1 MNSPDYDD
9 STAFLGDWGPFQ
21 RTVFALLCLSIIPN
35 GFTGLSM
42 VFMGDTPAHHCLIPA
57 ALNITDEWRNAS
69 IPLDE
74 DSRLTKCARHRVDI
88 VKNYSDRGLLPWVD
102 VNVSSIPREAC
113 MDGWEYDTGT
123 YISTIVTEFHPVEDR
138 IHHAGMDGLLRNCAT
153 GCRVDEAFTMDDL
166 ADSIYKWTENAIFS
180 ESFFFRAKIFS
191 SLNSE
196 ACNVEEWPPKDPGNA
211 RTGLDGEL
219 VRVLTMGM
227 VQTLWDL
234 VCSDDWRVPLSTS
247 LFFCG
252 VLTGSMISGP
262 ISDRFGRKIVLF
274 VTMMIQTVF
283 TLIQVFSSSWLIFCI
298 LFFIA
303 GMGQIS
309 NYLVAFALG
318 MEILSPSIRDLYSTL
333 GVCLFFSIGY
343 MMLPLAAY
351 FLRDWRTLLL
361 VLTIPGFFCIA
372 LWWFIPESP
381 RWLLSQGRVDEAEA
395 ILRKAAKM
403 NGVKAPD
410 VIFPLHQSR
419 ENARRLQTYSLCDL
433 VKSSNIRCITFLLCL
448 VWFAVSIGYN
458 ALSLNTSSL
467 HGNIYLNCFL
477 SAVVEVPALIM
488 AWLMLRHW
496 PRRLCMTSTLSLGGL
511 LLLFIHLIPE
521 PTSCFS
527 LLEANRALSTRLDD
541 LFRKSISTSSCRGS
555 SDIHT
560 SIKFLRQLYLRSPR
574 SESPLSLGVQMPVL
588 IPSRKETDVNG
599 AYSWRRPSNPRILPA
614 RGQNWRDP
622 LQDK

>member
-21 RTVFALLCLSIIPN
+21 RTVFTLLCLSIIPN

-74 DSRLTKCARHRVDI
+74 DSRLTKCSRHRVDL

-113 MDGWEYDTGT
+113 MDGWEYDKET
-123 YISTIVTEFHPVEDR
+123 YISTIVTE
-138 IHHAGMDGLLRNCAT
+138 
-153 GCRVDEAFTMDDL
+153 
-166 ADSIYKWTENAIFS
+166 
-180 ESFFFRAKIFS
+180 
-191 SLNSE
+191 
-196 ACNVEEWPPKDPGNA
+196 
-211 RTGLDGEL
+211 
-219 VRVLTMGM
+219 
-227 VQTLWDL
+227 WDL

-247 LFFCG
+247 LFFSG

-283 TLIQVFSSSWLIFCI
+283 TLIQVFSPSWLIFCI

-351 FLRDWRTLLL
+351 FLRDWRTLLMA
-361 VLTIPGFFCIA
+361 LTVPGFFCIA

-381 RWLLSQGRVDEAEA
+381 RWLLSQGRVDKAEA

-419 ENARRLQTYSLCDL
+419 ENAGRLQTYSLCDL
-433 VKSSNIRCITFLLCL
+433 VKSCNICCITVLLCL
-448 VWFAVSIGYN
+448 VWFSVSIGYN
-458 ALSLNTSSL
+458 ALSLNTSNL

-521 PTSCFS
+521 HMSSVTTALVMLGKFSLSAAFSILYPATAELYPTIVRSTSLGICSMASRVGGLSSPYFIYLGGYFRSLPYILIGSLNILSGLLYLLLPESLGSPLPETISDMQTVVWCKKRHSTCSPTS
-527 LLEANRALSTRLDD
+527 
-541 LFRKSISTSSCRGS
+541 
-555 SDIHT
+555 SDCEEEYET
-560 SIKFLRQLYLRSPR
+560 EKF
-574 SESPLSLGVQMPVL
+574 
-588 IPSRKETDVNG
+588 
-599 AYSWRRPSNPRILPA
+599 
-614 RGQNWRDP
+614 
-622 LQDK
+622 

>member
-1 MNSPDYDD
+1 MNSLDYDG

-21 RTVFALLCLSIIPN
+21 RTVFTLLCLSIIPN

-57 ALNITDEWRNAS
+57 ALNITDEWRNVS

-74 DSRLTKCARHRVDI
+74 DSRLTKCSRHRVDI

-113 MDGWEYDTGT
+113 VDGWEYDKET
-123 YISTIVTEFHPVEDR
+123 YISTIVTE
-138 IHHAGMDGLLRNCAT
+138 
-153 GCRVDEAFTMDDL
+153 
-166 ADSIYKWTENAIFS
+166 
-180 ESFFFRAKIFS
+180 
-191 SLNSE
+191 
-196 ACNVEEWPPKDPGNA
+196 
-211 RTGLDGEL
+211 
-219 VRVLTMGM
+219 
-227 VQTLWDL
+227 WDL

-283 TLIQVFSSSWLIFCI
+283 TLIQVFSPSWLIFCI

-351 FLRDWRTLLL
+351 FLRDWRTLLMA
-361 VLTIPGFFCIA
+361 LTVPGFFCIA

-419 ENARRLQTYSLCDL
+419 ENAGRLQTYSLCDL
-433 VKSSNIRCITFLLCL
+433 VKSSNICCITVLLCL
-448 VWFAVSIGYN
+448 VWFSVSIGYN

-521 PTSCFS
+521 HMSSVTTALVMLGKFSLSAAFSILYPATAELYPTIVRSTSLGICSMASRVGGLSSPYFIYLGGYYRSLPYILIGSLNILSGLLYLLLPESLGSPLPETISHMQTVVWCKKRHSTCSPTS
-527 LLEANRALSTRLDD
+527 
-541 LFRKSISTSSCRGS
+541 
-555 SDIHT
+555 SDCEEEEYE
-560 SIKFLRQLYLRSPR
+560 SEKF
-574 SESPLSLGVQMPVL
+574 
-588 IPSRKETDVNG
+588 
-599 AYSWRRPSNPRILPA
+599 
-614 RGQNWRDP
+614 
-622 LQDK
+622 

>member
-21 RTVFALLCLSIIPN
+21 RTVFTLLCLSIIPN

-74 DSRLTKCARHRVDI
+74 DEDSRLTKCSRHRVDI

-113 MDGWEYDTGT
+113 MDGWEYDKGT
-123 YISTIVTEFHPVEDR
+123 YISTIVTE
-138 IHHAGMDGLLRNCAT
+138 
-153 GCRVDEAFTMDDL
+153 
-166 ADSIYKWTENAIFS
+166 
-180 ESFFFRAKIFS
+180 
-191 SLNSE
+191 
-196 ACNVEEWPPKDPGNA
+196 
-211 RTGLDGEL
+211 
-219 VRVLTMGM
+219 
-227 VQTLWDL
+227 WDL
-234 VCSDDWRVPLSTS
+234 VCSDDWRVPLTTS

-274 VTMMIQTVF
+274 ITMMIQTVF
-283 TLIQVFSSSWLIFCI
+283 TLIQCFSPSWLIFCL

-309 NYLVAFALG
+309 NYLAAFALG
-318 MEILSPSIRDLYSTL
+318 MEILSPSIRNLYSTL

-343 MMLPLAAY
+343 MMLPLTAY

-419 ENARRLQTYSLCDL
+419 ENAGRLQTYSLCDL
-433 VKSSNIRCITFLLCL
+433 VKSSNICCITVLLCL

-488 AWLMLRHW
+488 AWLMLRCW
-496 PRRLCMTSTLSLGGL
+496 PRRLCLTSTLSLGGL
-511 LLLFIHLIPE
+511 VLLFIHLIPE
-521 PTSCFS
+521 HLSSVTTTLVMLGKFS
-527 LLEANRALSTRLDD
+527 LSAAFAIVYPATAELYPTIVR
-541 LFRKSISTSSCRGS
+541 STSLGICSMASRVGGLSAPYVIYLGGYFRSLPYILIGSLNVLSGLLYLLLPESLGS
-555 SDIHT
+555 SLPETISDMQTVVWCKKRHSTCSAT
-560 SIKFLRQLYLRSPR
+560 SSKCEEEESEKF
-574 SESPLSLGVQMPVL
+574 
-588 IPSRKETDVNG
+588 
-599 AYSWRRPSNPRILPA
+599 
-614 RGQNWRDP
+614 
-622 LQDK
+622 